1 MSKETF
7 AGLEN
12 KPCELTDHEIA
23 GILIRHIGRDR
34 LIAICADLGDAIP
47 PLPSHS
53 HTIRRRRANVTSD
66 ELIRTTKWCA
76 KAFKND
82 IRGSDTQRKIIRQ
95 ITDSQQSEIG
105 LEVFALTFF
114 DAITP
119 DDTDQAN
126 IERMIEY
133 DELRNLGYA
142 DWLKTQTTE
151 GTQSHD

>member
-7 AGLEN
+7 AGLEF

-23 GILIRHIGRDR
+23 GILVRHVGRER
-34 LIAICADLGDAIP
+34 LIAICADLGGRTP
-47 PLPSHS
+47 PAPTHS
-53 HTIRRRRANVTSD
+53 QTIRRRRADVTSD

-76 KAFKND
+76 EAFKND

-95 ITDSQQSEIG
+95 ITDSQHSEIG

-142 DWLKTQTTE
+142 DWLKSHIAE
-151 GTQSHD
+151 GTPP